1 LSREGVKTLWFLSP
15 PLYRRLS
22 HGHLHG
28 RIAPPVFASELAHTR
43 LETGLEPFHFRARDR
58 FRDTLGPSTYFA
70 FVW

>member
-1 LSREGVKTLWFLSP
+1 MDTCTDA
-15 PLYRRLS
+15 PL
-22 HGHLHG
+22 
-28 RIAPPVFASELAHTR
+28 VFASELAHTR